1 MLSFFKKKTA
11 DNEGEYAEVKEAAET
26 KSRKKK
32 DKSDFSEI
40 SDKSVKEIERSFI
53 PFDTLLSRVQQHMA
67 ENYAVELYEADK
79 KDMMKRL
86 IKQYMKDNN
95 YYVPNMT
102 LGEVADK
109 LYIEMAE
116 YSILTPWLLR
126 KDIEEININGWDD
139 VEIIPAKGARFKAE
153 HFKDAGHL
161 VDVLKRLL
169 HHNHITWDSSK
180 PIATGFL
187 GSNIRVTAGYTDICD
202 NARGACASIRIVN
215 PSKITREQ
223 FIESGMVS
231 EEEYDF
237 LVTCFIHGVSQC

>member
-86 IKQYMKDNN
+86 IKI
-95 YYVPNMT
+95 
-102 LGEVADK
+102 GRASCRE
-109 LYIEMAE
+109 
-116 YSILTPWLLR
+116 
-126 KDIEEININGWDD
+126 
-139 VEIIPAKGARFKAE
+139 
-153 HFKDAGHL
+153 
-161 VDVLKRLL
+161 
-169 HHNHITWDSSK
+169 
-180 PIATGFL
+180 
-187 GSNIRVTAGYTDICD
+187 RV
-202 NARGACASIRIVN
+202 
-215 PSKITREQ
+215 
-223 FIESGMVS
+223 
-231 EEEYDF
+231 
-237 LVTCFIHGVSQC
+237 